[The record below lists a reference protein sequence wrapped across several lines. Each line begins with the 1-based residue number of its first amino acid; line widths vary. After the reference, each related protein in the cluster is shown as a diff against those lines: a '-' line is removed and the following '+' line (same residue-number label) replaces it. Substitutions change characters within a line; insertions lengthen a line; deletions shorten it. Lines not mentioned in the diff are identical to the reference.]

1 MEVVIEISK
10 NSNLKYEYDQ
20 EKNKIFLDRVLHNS
34 NVFPYNYGFIP
45 NTLAPDNDPI
55 DVILISSHSLLPGSF
70 VKVKIIGIIE
80 TSDEKGK
87 DDKVLCVLDN
97 KIDNEYKD
105 VNEVS
110 DLQEHELNKI
120 LYFLKHYKDC
130 EDGKFIE
137 VGEVKNKLD
146 ALEFIRK
153 YSLTN

>member
-110 DLQEHELNKI
+110 DLQELKI
-120 LYFLKHYKDC
+120 
-130 EDGKFIE
+130 
-137 VGEVKNKLD
+137 N
-146 ALEFIRK
+146 
-153 YSLTN
+153 

>member
-45 NTLAPDNDPI
+45 NTLAPDGDPI
-55 DVILISSHSLLPGSF
+55 DIILISSHCLLPGSF

-80 TSDEKGK
+80 TSDEKGR

-97 KIDNEYKD
+97 KIDKEYKD
-105 VNEVS
+105 VNEIS
-110 DLQEHELNKI
+110 ELHENELNKI
-120 LYFLKHYKDC
+120 LYFLNHYKDC
-130 EDGKFIE
+130 EDGKFIK